1 MALGPSTARPFSRGF
16 FPGLRLRFA
25 AEDDVGEEA
34 DDDVEVVE
42 LGLAFFDLSP
52 VVLVE
57 DRDERVFRCL
67 PVLFKS
73 LTLTGRESGSEQGF
87 RNGDRLSLSRRKTTA
102 IDPPTTEGPV
112 VPPGPM
118 RSIPILPLFPVVLLT
133 PSRTSTETLDCSLP
147 FLLLPPSFLDLA
159 ERPDSFLLGFSFPVF
174 RTLLAEDEEAV
185 RGREAVLPDDAE
197 RGEDSEG
204 KRLLLLLALG
214 L

>member
-1 MALGPSTARPFSRGF
+1 MG
-16 FPGLRLRFA
+16 
-25 AEDDVGEEA
+25 EDA

-52 VVLVE
+52 VGFVE
-57 DRDERVFRCL
+57 DIDERVFRCL

-73 LTLTGRESGSEQGF
+73 LTLPVNESGSEQGF

-112 VPPGPM
+112 VPLGPR
-118 RSIPILPLFPVVLLT
+118 RSIPSLAEFPVVLLT
-133 PSRTSTETLDCSLP
+133 PSLTSTETLDCSLP
-147 FLLLPPSFLDLA
+147 FLLPPPSFLDLP
-159 ERPDSFLLGFSFPVF
+159 ERPDSFLLGLSFPVL
-174 RTLLAEDEEAV
+174 RPLLVDDEEAV
-185 RGREAVLPDDAE
+185 RGKEVVLLEDAE

>member
-1 MALGPSTARPFSRGF
+1 MG
-16 FPGLRLRFA
+16 
-25 AEDDVGEEA
+25 EDA

-42 LGLAFFDLSP
+42 LGLTFFDLNP
-52 VVLVE
+52 AGFVE
-57 DRDERVFRCL
+57 GMDERVFRCL

-73 LTLTGRESGSEQGF
+73 LTLPGRESGSEQGF

-102 IDPPTTEGPV
+102 IDPPTTDGPV
-112 VPPGPM
+112 VPLDPS
-118 RSIPILPLFPVVLLT
+118 RSIPSLPEFPVVLLT

-147 FLLLPPSFLDLA
+147 FLLLPPGFLDLP
-159 ERPDSFLLGFSFPVF
+159 ERPNSFLLGLSFPVF
-174 RTLLAEDEEAV
+174 RTLLAEGEEAV
-185 RGREAVLPDDAE
+185 RGREAVLTEDAE